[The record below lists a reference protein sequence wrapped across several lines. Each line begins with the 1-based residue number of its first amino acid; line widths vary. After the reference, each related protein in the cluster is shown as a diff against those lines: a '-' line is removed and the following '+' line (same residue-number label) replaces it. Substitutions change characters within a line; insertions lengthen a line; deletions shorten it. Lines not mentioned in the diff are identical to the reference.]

1 MIIIQ
6 CFVSFLY
13 LKMSHLLSQ
22 YQCSGKYQIKTINS
36 ITSWNIKIK
45 SSFNIK
51 KIVNATST

>member
-22 YQCSGKYQIKTINS
+22 YQCSGKYQIKTIDS

-45 SSFNIK
+45 SIFQYQK
-51 KIVNATST
+51 KL